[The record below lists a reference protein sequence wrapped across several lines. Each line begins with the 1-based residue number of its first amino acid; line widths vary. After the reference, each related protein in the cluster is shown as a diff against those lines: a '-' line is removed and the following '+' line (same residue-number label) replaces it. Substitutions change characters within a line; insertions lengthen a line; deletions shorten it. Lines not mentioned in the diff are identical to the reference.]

1 LIDSK
6 VTWIIIKKFKNEIIY
21 KKKRIKKI
29 WKSRKGKIKE
39 MRIE

>member
-21 KKKRIKKI
+21 IKKIKKI

-39 MRIE
+39 RRIE

>member
-1 LIDSK
+1 MKL
-6 VTWIIIKKFKNEIIY
+6 

-39 MRIE
+39 RRIE